1 MTIKSPLSSSTVAPK
16 AATTGGVA
24 SYSYRALQAQNDI
37 YLSTPTSTSH
47 SNNDTLNTTTPHLQ
61 YHHRVLP
68 TVTHKTV
75 KRKDQT
81 AGELQHRLATTHQRL
96 ATNKRTTTTNKKTTK
111 TTTSQQ
117 SIEAELCKTLQISWI
132 DARDL
137 ASFARG
143 KLNIIPGDKSQEKTR
158 RQSILRVAIE
168 ADKAA
173 PRKRVLSKPKK
184 KTKLTKEEETIQ
196 RLKKAENNALI
207 RWDLRESR
215 WGGRR
220 HFGTYIY

>member
-1 MTIKSPLSSSTVAPK
+1 MTIKSSLSSSTAAPK

-37 YLSTPTSTSH
+37 YLSTPTSTSTSH
-47 SNNDTLNTTTPHLQ
+47 SNNDALNTTPHLQ

-68 TVTHKTV
+68 TVTHKV
-75 KRKDQT
+75 AKRKDIT
-81 AGELQHRLATTHQRL
+81 AGELQQRLATTQQRL
-96 ATNKRTTTTNKKTTK
+96 ATNKTKMTTNKKTTK
-111 TTTSQQ
+111 TASQQ

-184 KTKLTKEEETIQ
+184 KKKLTKEEETIQ
-196 RLKKAENNALI
+196 RLKKAENNSLI
-207 RWDLRESR
+207 RWDLQDSR
-215 WGGRR
+215 WGWGGRYPGS
-220 HFGTYIY
+220 FY

>member
-1 MTIKSPLSSSTVAPK
+1 MTIKSSLSSSTVAPK

-47 SNNDTLNTTTPHLQ
+47 SNNGAFNTTTPHLQ

-68 TVTHKTV
+68 TVTHKV
-75 KRKDQT
+75 SKRKDHT
-81 AGELQHRLATTHQRL
+81 AGELQQRLATTQQRL
-96 ATNKRTTTTNKKTTK
+96 ATNKTKTTTNNNKTTK
-111 TTTSQQ
+111 TASQQ
-117 SIEAELCKTLQISWI
+117 SIEAELCKILQISWI

-143 KLNIIPGDKSQEKTR
+143 KLNIIPGDKTQEKTR
-158 RQSILRVAIE
+158 RKSIPRVAIE
-168 ADKAA
+168 SDKAA

-184 KTKLTKEEETIQ
+184 KKLTKEEETIQ
-196 RLKKAENNALI
+196 SLKKAENNALI

-215 WGGRR
+215 WGWGGRYP
-220 HFGTYIY
+220 GSLEW

>member
-1 MTIKSPLSSSTVAPK
+1 MTIKSSLSSSTAAPK
-16 AATTGGVA
+16 ATTTGGVV

-81 AGELQHRLATTHQRL
+81 AGELQHRLATTQQRL
-96 ATNKRTTTTNKKTTK
+96 ASNKTKTTTNNSKTTK

-184 KTKLTKEEETIQ
+184 KKLTKEEETIQ
-196 RLKKAENNALI
+196 RLKKAENNPLI
-207 RWDLRESR
+207 RWDIRE
-215 WGGRR
+215 GGRR
-220 HFGTYIY
+220 HYGTYIY

>member
-1 MTIKSPLSSSTVAPK
+1 MTIKSSLSSSTAAPK

-37 YLSTPTSTSH
+37 YLSTPTPTSTSH
-47 SNNDTLNTTTPHLQ
+47 SNNDALNTTPHLQ

-68 TVTHKTV
+68 TVTHKV
-75 KRKDQT
+75 AKRKDIT
-81 AGELQHRLATTHQRL
+81 AGELQQRLATTQQRL
-96 ATNKRTTTTNKKTTK
+96 ATNKTKMTTNKKTTK
-111 TTTSQQ
+111 TASQQ

-173 PRKRVLSKPKK
+173 PRKRVKPKK
-184 KTKLTKEEETIQ
+184 KKKLTKEEETIQ

-207 RWDLRESR
+207 RRDLRDSR
-215 WGGRR
+215 WGWGGRYPGS
-220 HFGTYIY
+220 FY

>member
-1 MTIKSPLSSSTVAPK
+1 MTIKSSLSSTTAAPK

-24 SYSYRALQAQNDI
+24 AYSYRALQAQNDI
-37 YLSTPTSTSH
+37 YLSTPTSTLH
-47 SNNDTLNTTTPHLQ
+47 SNNDALNTTTPHLQ
-61 YHHRVLP
+61 YQHRILP
-68 TVTHKTV
+68 TTATHKTV
-75 KRKDQT
+75 KRKDHT
-81 AGELQHRLATTHQRL
+81 AGELQQRLATTQRRL
-96 ATNKRTTTTNKKTTK
+96 ATNKTQTTTKNNKKTTK
-111 TTTSQQ
+111 TTSQQ

-158 RQSILRVAIE
+158 RESILRVGIE

-184 KTKLTKEEETIQ
+184 KLTKEEETIQ

-207 RWDLRESR
+207 RWDIRDSR
-215 WGGRR
+215 
-220 HFGTYIY
+220 HYISF